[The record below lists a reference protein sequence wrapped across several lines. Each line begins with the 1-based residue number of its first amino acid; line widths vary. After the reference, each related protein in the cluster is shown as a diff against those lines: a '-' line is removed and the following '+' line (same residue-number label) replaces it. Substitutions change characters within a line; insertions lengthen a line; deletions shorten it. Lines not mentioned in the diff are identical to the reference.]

1 MEGMINRTVYT
12 INPNFRLQ
20 SNHLLVEWIMI
31 DTFTFQQELLQCES
45 AFIYNKERI
54 RLFAKDMGIVCTSF
68 MQRLLSG
75 KTGLCCQDYWSAIH
89 CSAGYKPRR
98 KCFRIQS
105 NIWTFTYGDCRFC
118 FSIISLRAFSL
129 HWATVKHRL
138 CFWQFLRFPILRWI
152 SCL

>member
-31 DTFTFQQELLQCES
+31 DTFMFQQELLQCES

-75 KTGLCCQDYWSAIH
+75 KTGCCKNSYEINSKDI
-89 CSAGYKPRR
+89 
-98 KCFRIQS
+98 
-105 NIWTFTYGDCRFC
+105 
-118 FSIISLRAFSL
+118 
-129 HWATVKHRL
+129 
-138 CFWQFLRFPILRWI
+138 
-152 SCL
+152 

>member
-31 DTFTFQQELLQCES
+31 DTLRSNKNCCNVNLHS
-45 AFIYNKERI
+45 FIIKERI

-75 KTGLCCQDYWSAIH
+75 KTGCCKN
-89 CSAGYKPRR
+89 GYEINSKD
-98 KCFRIQS
+98 I
-105 NIWTFTYGDCRFC
+105 
-118 FSIISLRAFSL
+118 
-129 HWATVKHRL
+129 
-138 CFWQFLRFPILRWI
+138 
-152 SCL
+152 